1 MVLSAVLLAHICKR
15 FAKAEGACT
24 PLGLKKDTG
33 IPTHVVVDLLEQLA
47 KARLVINIGGDKD
60 SEPAFMPREDI
71 ANITVGEMVDRLDN
85 IGSWPIS
92 GTDLDDLIKD
102 YPNWQHALSMRQ
114 NYIDELRKVRVT
126 DLEIS

>member
-1 MVLSAVLLAHICKR
+1 M
-15 FAKAEGACT
+15 
-24 PLGLKKDTG
+24 
-33 IPTHVVVDLLEQLA
+33 DLLEQLA

-92 GTDLDDLIKD
+92 GTDFDDLIKD

-114 NYIDELRKVRVT
+114 NYIDELRTVRVT